1 MPRVVREDKQK
12 AKRNEILD
20 VAAQLIYSKGY
31 EKMTIQDI
39 LDQLQISKGAF
50 YHYFESKAAVLEAL
64 IERMAA
70 EQAAPILFSIVD
82 DPQLTALEKLHRYF
96 DTSLRWKS
104 ARKAFIMELVKVGY
118 SDENALFRQKS
129 FIKMLE
135 YLRAPF
141 TKIIEQGVQE
151 RVFSVPYPEITSQV
165 IINLVQ
171 SLADRS
177 MEILISEKPDS
188 LQRAETLFAAYSDA
202 LERILGAPK
211 GSIQFMS
218 GEALKEWFSSD
229 NSE

>member
-1 MPRVVREDKQK
+1 MPRIVNQEEQK

-20 VAAQLIYSKGY
+20 VALQLIYSKGY

-50 YHYFESKAAVLEAL
+50 YHYFDSKAVVLEAL
-64 IERMAA
+64 VERMAA
-70 EQAAPILFSIVD
+70 EQAAPILFSIAD
-82 DPQLTALEKLHRYF
+82 DPHLTALEKLHRYF

-135 YLRAPF
+135 YLRVPF
-141 TKIIEQGVQE
+141 TKIIEQGVRE
-151 RVFSVPYPEITSQV
+151 GVFSAPYPEITSQV
-165 IINLVQ
+165 IINVVQ
-171 SLADRS
+171 SLADAS
-177 MEILISEKPDS
+177 MEILISEKPDG

-211 GSIQFMS
+211 DSIQFMS
-218 GEALKEWFSSD
+218 NEALKEWFSSD